1 MFNPRLSGFVSS
13 IAGACCLLIGASS
26 SSAQTITQ
34 FVRPL
39 NGPERIAVDGSGNV
53 YVTGAGSYNAFKIT
67 PAGVV
72 TEIIDSTG
80 DGENPLDLLYGIAVD
95 GSGNIYV
102 VGIWSHNAFKITPG
116 GVITEIIDATGD
128 GAKRLHRPYSIAVD
142 AAGNVYVAGFNSDN
156 AFKITPGGVITQ
168 IIDATGDGAC
178 NAPDNVARGIAVD
191 AAGNVYVAGGSKS
204 SSNYGAFKITPA
216 GRHHS
221 KSSTRQVTGARN
233 WIGRTA
239 SPWTARVMST

>member
-116 GVITEIIDATGD
+116 GLITEIIDSTGD
-128 GAKRLHRPYSIAVD
+128 GAGNALGRPVGVAVD
-142 AAGNVYVAGFNSDN
+142 GSGNVYV
-156 AFKITPGGVITQ
+156 
-168 IIDATGDGAC
+168 TG
-178 NAPDNVARGIAVD
+178 RES
-191 AAGNVYVAGGSKS
+191 GNV
-204 SSNYGAFKITPA
+204 FKHHA
-216 GRHHS
+216 GRGDHRDH
-221 KSSTRQVTGARN
+221 RLDG
-233 WIGRTA
+233 
-239 SPWTARVMST
+239 